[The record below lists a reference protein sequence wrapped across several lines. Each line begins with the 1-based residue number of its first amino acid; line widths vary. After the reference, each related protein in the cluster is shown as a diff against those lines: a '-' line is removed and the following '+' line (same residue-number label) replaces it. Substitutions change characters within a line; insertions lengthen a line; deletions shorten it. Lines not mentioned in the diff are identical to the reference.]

1 MSKIVSLKSVDRFK
15 QVKKDGRR
23 VEKKGLEVF
32 VLANDISSS
41 RLGIQISSKIANSV
55 TRNKIGRRIKEA
67 AKFLEEYNHHV
78 DMVVVVREEGLE
90 ADFFTIK
97 DILEKH
103 PSLLTR

>member
-32 VLANDISSS
+32 VLTNDISSS

-67 AKFLEEYNHHV
+67 AKFLEEHTQV
-78 DMVVVVREEGLE
+78 DVVVVVREEGLE

>member
-1 MSKIVSLKSVDRFK
+1 LSRIVSLKSVDRFN
-15 QVKKDGRR
+15 QVKKEGRKT
-23 VEKKGLEVF
+23 EKKSLEVF
-32 VLANDISSS
+32 VLTNDISSS

-67 AKFLEEYNHHV
+67 AKFLEEYNHV

>member
-1 MSKIVSLKSVDRFK
+1 LSKIVSLKSEDRFK
-15 QVKKDGRR
+15 QIKKDGRR

-32 VLANDISSS
+32 VLTNDISSS

-67 AKFLEEYNHHV
+67 AKFLEEHTQV
-78 DMVVVVREEGLE
+78 DVVVVVREEGLE

>member
-1 MSKIVSLKSVDRFK
+1 MSKIVSLKSEDRFK
-15 QVKKDGRR
+15 QIKKDGRR

-32 VLANDISSS
+32 VLTNDISSS

-67 AKFLEEYNHHV
+67 AKFLEEHTQV
-78 DMVVVVREEGLE
+78 DVVVVVREEGLE

>member
-1 MSKIVSLKSVDRFK
+1 MSKIVSLKSVDLFK
-15 QVKKDGRR
+15 QIKKDGRR

-32 VLANDISSS
+32 VLTNDISSS
-41 RLGIQISSKIANSV
+41 RLGIQVSSKIANSV

-67 AKFLEEYNHHV
+67 AKFLEEHTQV
-78 DMVVVVREEGLE
+78 DVVVVVRKEGLE

>member
-32 VLANDISSS
+32 VLTNDISSS

-67 AKFLEEYNHHV
+67 AKFLEEYNHV
-78 DMVVVVREEGLE
+78 DMVVVVKEEGLE

>member
-32 VLANDISSS
+32 VLTNDISSS
-41 RLGIQISSKIANSV
+41 RLGIQVSSKIANSV

-67 AKFLEEYNHHV
+67 AKFLEEHTQV
-78 DMVVVVREEGLE
+78 DVVVVVREEGLE

>member
-1 MSKIVSLKSVDRFK
+1 MSKIVSLKSVDLFK
-15 QVKKDGRR
+15 QIKKDGRR
-23 VEKKGLEVF
+23 EEKKGLEVF
-32 VLANDISSS
+32 VLTNDISSS

-67 AKFLEEYNHHV
+67 AKFLEEHTQV
-78 DMVVVVREEGLE
+78 DVVVVVRKEGLE

>member
-1 MSKIVSLKSVDRFK
+1 LSKIVSLKSVDRFK

-32 VLANDISSS
+32 VLTNDISSS

-67 AKFLEEYNHHV
+67 AKFLEEYTQV
-78 DMVVVVREEGLE
+78 DVVVVVREEGLE

>member
-1 MSKIVSLKSVDRFK
+1 LSKIVSLKSVDRFK

-32 VLANDISSS
+32 VLTNDISSS
-41 RLGIQISSKIANSV
+41 RLGIQVSSKIANSV

-67 AKFLEEYNHHV
+67 AKFLEEHTQV
-78 DMVVVVREEGLE
+78 DVVVVVREEGLE